1 MNWDHLKAFLPQIG
15 SITFASLTTFLF
27 QKLSDA
33 PDRKYT
39 PSKLRQFE
47 YEPYFGAC
55 KNRSQA
61 RVRWHEKQSTRLE
74 QLKKDDKLITMDLVE
89 HFYTKM
95 RQLAANLQLQPGNY
109 APIVGLLADQDAQ
122 MAFTDLL
129 NGVSPRYEKHK
140 EE

>member
-1 MNWDHLKAFLPQIG
+1 M
-15 SITFASLTTFLF
+15 
-27 QKLSDA
+27 
-33 PDRKYT
+33 
-39 PSKLRQFE
+39 
-47 YEPYFGAC
+47 
-55 KNRSQA
+55 
-61 RVRWHEKQSTRLE
+61 RWHEKQSTRLE

-109 APIVGLLADQDAQ
+109 QPIVGLLPDQDAQ